1 MSGYRRQLRCF
12 GFVLACALT
21 LCGAVHADDFATV
34 AERSGYRLTAS
45 YNETVAY
52 ARKLDSASTWV
63 HVDTF
68 GISPQGRSL
77 YYLVASKDGAFK
89 PAAAK
94 AANKTVVLVQ
104 NGIHAG
110 EIAGKEA
117 CFALL
122 RDMVINKSKA
132 ALLDNVIFVVIPIF
146 NVDGHE
152 NNARDTRT
160 NQEGPENAGFRVT
173 AQLYNL
179 NRDYLK
185 ADAPEMRAWLRLWQ
199 AWLPDFFID
208 DHITDGMDW
217 QYEISY
223 AIPWYQND
231 APQIVTWSRN
241 QFEPDVRKRVE
252 QLGYNM
258 FPYAYSMGRTV
269 LSGLGT
275 FVYPPRFSNGYTAL
289 WNRPGMLIEIHSLK
303 DFKTRVLSNYAA
315 LVAVLENLNVTGVS
329 LKLAIAEADSMTT
342 AGLTKP
348 YPLTF
353 KSTHDSVL
361 VDLLSYEFDTVSSPV
376 TKGEFIHY
384 DRSHPKTYHLPYYN
398 GFEPDVSV
406 IPPRAYLI
414 PREWTEQIEH
424 LKRQGIR
431 LDTLVAPLTAAV
443 ERYHFD
449 SLKWATEPY
458 EGHFRVQYQLTTQET
473 TLTFPSGT
481 VVVDMHQPAAKV
493 AIHAL
498 EPKAPDALV
507 RWGYWQQIFER
518 KEYIEDYTV
527 DPLAEDMLARDPGLK
542 TEFEAKLAED
552 TAFANSPRA
561 RRLFFYERSPYFET
575 QLNWYPVV
583 RFMGQ
588 LPTVTPM
595 NEG

>member
-1 MSGYRRQLRCF
+1 MSGHRRQLRWLSLVF
-12 GFVLACALT
+12 ACALSVGR
-21 LCGAVHADDFATV
+21 LAHADDFATI
-34 AERSGYRLTAS
+34 AERSDYRLTAS

-52 ARKLDSASTWV
+52 ARKLDSASSWV
-63 HVDTF
+63 HLDTF
-68 GISPQGRSL
+68 GVSPQGRSL
-77 YYLVASKDGAFK
+77 VYLVASKDGAFT
-89 PAAAK
+89 PAAAR
-94 AANKTVVLVQ
+94 ATGKTVVLVQ

-217 QYEISY
+217 QYAISY
-223 AIPWYQND
+223 TIPWFQND
-231 APQIVTWSRN
+231 APQIVAWTRD
-241 QFEPDVRKRVE
+241 QFEPDVLQRVE
-252 QLGYNM
+252 ASGYHM
-258 FPYAYSMGRTV
+258 FPYAYTMGRTV

-289 WNRPGMLIEIHSLK
+289 WNRAGMLIEIHSLK
-303 DFKTRVLSNYAA
+303 DFRTRVLSNYAT
-315 LVAVLENLNVTGVS
+315 LVAVLENLNKTGAA
-329 LKLAIAEADSMTT
+329 LQRAIAAADSITV
-342 AGLTKP
+342 AGLTDP

-353 KSTHDSVL
+353 KSMDDSVM
-361 VDLLSYEFDTVSSPV
+361 VDYLGYEFDTVSSAI
-376 TKGEFIHY
+376 TNGDYIHY
-384 DRSHPKTYHLPYYN
+384 DRNRPKTYRLPYKN
-398 GFEPDVSV
+398 RFAPDITVT
-406 IPPRAYLI
+406 PPCAYLI
-414 PREWTEQIEH
+414 PREWTDQAER
-424 LKRQGIR
+424 LKWQGIT
-431 LDTLVAPLTAAV
+431 LDTLTAPFTTAV

-449 SLKWATEPY
+449 SVKWATEPY
-458 EGHFRVQYQLTTQET
+458 EGHFRAQYQVTTQET
-473 TLTFPSGT
+473 TLTFPTGT
-481 VVVDMHQPAAKV
+481 VVVDMQQPAAKV
-493 AIHAL
+493 AMHQL
-498 EPKAPDALV
+498 EPQAPDALV
-507 RWGYWQQIFER
+507 RWGYWDQIFEQ

-527 DPLAEDMLARDPGLK
+527 DPLAEEMLARDPDLK
-542 TEFEAKLAED
+542 AEFEARLAAD

-561 RRLFFYERSPYFET
+561 RRSFFFRRSPYFET

-588 LPTVTPM
+588 LPEVAPL
-595 NEG
+595 GGQ